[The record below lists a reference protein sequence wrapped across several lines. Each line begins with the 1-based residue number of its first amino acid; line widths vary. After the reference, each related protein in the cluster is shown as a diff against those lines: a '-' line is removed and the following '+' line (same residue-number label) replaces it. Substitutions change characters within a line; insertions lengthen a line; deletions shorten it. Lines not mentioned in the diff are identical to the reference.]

1 MDYIDTTNQVA
12 TFLWSLAL
20 GAVMCLLYDG
30 VRVLHKFSIKGFFE
44 VMISDIIF
52 WLIAASVTFCFLV
65 LRCQGEVRGY
75 VLAGQAIGFT
85 AARFTVSRFFVLGL
99 SSLFKAISKLLGT
112 FGKGFHF
119 IAAVCE
125 KNIKKILKYIKKVLQ
140 HKAKLLYNQ
149 LKMRSER
156 KEKKTDKH

>member
-20 GAVMCLLYDG
+20 GALMCLLYDV

-44 VMISDIIF
+44 VMISDIMF
-52 WLIAASVTFCFLV
+52 WFIVALFTFCFLV